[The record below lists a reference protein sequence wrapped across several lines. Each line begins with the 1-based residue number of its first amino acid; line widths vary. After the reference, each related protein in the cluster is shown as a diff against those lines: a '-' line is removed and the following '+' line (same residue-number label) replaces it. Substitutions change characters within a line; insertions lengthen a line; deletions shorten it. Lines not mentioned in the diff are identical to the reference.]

1 MSVESAV
8 AYIKRMRE
16 DEAFRRVLNENSE
29 DEAANWA
36 FIKQHG
42 FEFTMTEFKLAQDVI
57 YKEYGVD
64 PDQAIQ
70 VGS

>member
-8 AYIKRMRE
+8 AYIKRMRD
-16 DEAFRRVLNENSE
+16 DEAFRRVLNDNSE

-36 FIKQHG
+36 FVKESG
-42 FEFTMTEFKLAQDVI
+42 YEFSMTEFKLAQDVI

-64 PDQAIQ
+64 PDQVIL